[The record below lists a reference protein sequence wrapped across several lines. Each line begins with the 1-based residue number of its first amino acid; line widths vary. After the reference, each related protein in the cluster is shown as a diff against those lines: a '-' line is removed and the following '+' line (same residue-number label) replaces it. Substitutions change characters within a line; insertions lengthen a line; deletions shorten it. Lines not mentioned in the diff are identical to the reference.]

1 MPFPKPLR
9 GFGNGFY
16 FGYMETPALPQ
27 PLGEVVDTLI
37 EAQALLA
44 SSIYVDLVN
53 LGLIDADAAAR
64 RLHALGDIAAS
75 PLQRHPQVA
84 EALGNRIRGYAEGF
98 DRAHRSGTRPKVQL
112 RVVGGS
118 QA

>member
-1 MPFPKPLR
+1 
-9 GFGNGFY
+9 
-16 FGYMETPALPQ
+16 METPVQ
-27 PLGEVVDTLI
+27 PKDLTEVVDTLI

-44 SSIYVDLVN
+44 SSIYIDLVN

-75 PLQRHPQVA
+75 PLQRHPDVA
-84 EALGNRIRGYAEGF
+84 AALGDRIRSYADGLARA
-98 DRAHRSGTRPKVQL
+98 DRSDKARAQL

>member
-1 MPFPKPLR
+1 MR
-9 GFGNGFY
+9 GFRNGFY
-16 FGYMETPALPQ
+16 FGCMETPVRPEDLS
-27 PLGEVVDTLI
+27 EVVDTLI

-75 PLQRHPQVA
+75 PLQCHPDVA
-84 EALGNRIRGYAEGF
+84 AALGDRIRGYAEGF
-98 DRAHRSGTRPKVQL
+98 ERAHRSGARPRVQL